1 MNTQEIILIIILNIC
16 FFALGFLVNDYIQ
29 NNQVQNTQDN
39 TQVLYIRNDIQ
50 HWINPN
56 KWLLTLNFNES
67 TYKITPS
74 NGISMEPTINAN
86 DLTIC
91 DNSIKTYKTGMIIQ
105 YEKENH
111 LIQHRIKT
119 TYEDYAITQGDN
131 NIYEDLAPVNY
142 SQIKCVVIAT
152 IY

>member
-1 MNTQEIILIIILNIC
+1 MEKTETKFVFILCLCFFGLGYLINDYIENNQIQNTQE
-16 FFALGFLVNDYIQ
+16 
-29 NNQVQNTQDN
+29 NTQAIF
-39 TQVLYIRNDIQ
+39 IRNDIQ

-67 TYKITPS
+67 TYKISGS
-74 NGISMEPTINAN
+74 NGISMEPTINEY

-105 YEKENH
+105 YKKENE
-111 LIQHRIKT
+111 LIQHRIKA
-119 TYEDYAITQGDN
+119 TYDNYLITQGDN
-131 NIYEDLAPVNY
+131 NLYEDTPINY
-142 SQIKCVVIAT
+142 SQINCVVIAT